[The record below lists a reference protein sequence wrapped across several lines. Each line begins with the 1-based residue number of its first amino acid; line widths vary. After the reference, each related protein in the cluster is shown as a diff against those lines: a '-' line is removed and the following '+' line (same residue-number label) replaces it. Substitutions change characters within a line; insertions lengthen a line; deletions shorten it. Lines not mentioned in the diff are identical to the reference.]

1 MKGNFIPD
9 DVRRFIVTSV
19 PSIPH
24 LEGLLLLR
32 DTRIAVWNADILA
45 QRLYIGTRQAADL
58 LIAFH
63 NGGFLV
69 PAEGGAPGDYRYQ
82 PSHPSLRAIVDQLAQ
97 AYSEDLIGITNL
109 VHSVGGKKVQ
119 QFADAFKWRRD

>member
-1 MKGNFIPD
+1 MKGTSIPD

-32 DTRIAVWNADILA
+32 DATVPAWNADILA

-58 LIAFH
+58 IEALH
-63 NGGFLV
+63 SSGFL
-69 PAEGGAPGDYRYQ
+69 APIEDSPGNYRYE
-82 PSHPSLRAIVDQLAQ
+82 PIHPSLREIADKLAQ
-97 AYSEDLIGITNL
+97 AYQTDLIGITNL
-109 VHSVGGKKVQ
+109 VHSANSKKVQ

>member
-1 MKGNFIPD
+1 MKGNSIPD

-32 DTRIAVWNADILA
+32 SKNISVWNADILS
-45 QRLYIGTRQAADL
+45 QRLYIAPRQAADL
-58 LIAFH
+58 VAALRD
-63 NGGFLV
+63 GGFLV
-69 PAEGGAPGDYRYQ
+69 PIEDSPGNYRYQ
-82 PSHPSLRAIVDQLAQ
+82 TSHPALREIVDKLAQ

-109 VHSVGGKKVQ
+109 VHSAGGKKVQ
-119 QFADAFKWRRD
+119 QFADAFKLRRD

>member
-1 MKGNFIPD
+1 MNGKSIPD

-24 LEGLLLLR
+24 LEALLLLR
-32 DTRIAVWNADILA
+32 DTSVAAWSAEILA
-45 QRLYIGTRQAADL
+45 RRLYIGTRPAEDL
-58 LIAFH
+58 VNALH
-63 NGGFLV
+63 HGGFLV
-69 PAEGGAPGDYRYQ
+69 PIEGSPGEYRYQ
-82 PSHPSLRAIVDQLAQ
+82 PSHPSLREIVERLAQ

>member
-1 MKGNFIPD
+1 MKGKFIPD

-32 DTRIAVWNADILA
+32 DVSIPAWNAEILA
-45 QRLYIGTRQAADL
+45 QRLYINPRQAAEL

-63 NGGFLV
+63 NGGFLAPV
-69 PAEGGAPGDYRYQ
+69 EGSPGEYRYQ
-82 PSHPSLRAIVDQLAQ
+82 PSHPTLRSIVDQLAQ

>member
-1 MKGNFIPD
+1 MKGQLIPD

-24 LEGLLLLR
+24 LEALLLLR
-32 DTRIAVWNADILA
+32 DTSITAWSAEILA

-58 LIAFH
+58 LNALH
-63 NGGFLV
+63 QGGFLA
-69 PAEGGAPGDYRYQ
+69 PIEGSPGQYRYQ
-82 PSHPSLRAIVDQLAQ
+82 PSHPSLREIVEKLAQ
-97 AYSEDLIGITNL
+97 AYSEDLIGMTNL

>member
-1 MKGNFIPD
+1 MRGNSIPD

-19 PSIPH
+19 PSIPY

-32 DTRIAVWNADILA
+32 DTRIPAWNAEVLA

-58 LIAFH
+58 LAAFH

-69 PAEGGAPGDYRYQ
+69 SADDARGNYLYQ
-82 PSHPSLRAIVDQLAQ
+82 PIDPFLRTIVDRLAQ

>member
-1 MKGNFIPD
+1 MKGNSIPD
-9 DVRRFIVTSV
+9 DVRRFILTSV

-32 DTRIAVWNADILA
+32 DTGIYAWNADTLA
-45 QRLYIGTRQAADL
+45 QRLYIGARQAED
-58 LIAFH
+58 LIAALH
-63 NGGFLV
+63 SGGFLV
-69 PAEGGAPGDYRYQ
+69 PIKDSPGDYRYQ
-82 PSHPSLRAIVDQLAQ
+82 PSHPSLGTIIDKLAQ

-109 VHSVGGKKVQ
+109 VHSASSKKVQ

>member
-1 MKGNFIPD
+1 MKGTSIPD

-32 DTRIAVWNADILA
+32 DAAVPAWTAEILA

-58 LIAFH
+58 IEALH
-63 NGGFLV
+63 RGGFLAPV
-69 PAEGGAPGDYRYQ
+69 DGAAGSYRYQ
-82 PSHPSLRAIVDQLAQ
+82 PAHPSLRKIVDQLALAYQ
-97 AYSEDLIGITNL
+97 ADLIGITHL
-109 VHSVGGKKVQ
+109 VHSAGSKKVQ

>member
-1 MKGNFIPD
+1 MKGQLIPD

-24 LEGLLLLR
+24 LEALLLLR
-32 DTRIAVWNADILA
+32 DASITAWNAEILA

-58 LIAFH
+58 LNVLH
-63 NGGFLV
+63 QGGFLV
-69 PAEGGAPGDYRYQ
+69 PIEGSPGQYRYQ
-82 PSHPSLRAIVDQLAQ
+82 PSHPSLREIVEKLAQ
-97 AYSEDLIGITNL
+97 AYSEDLIGMTNL

>member
-1 MKGNFIPD
+1 MKGTSIPD

-32 DTRIAVWNADILA
+32 DGTVPAWNADILA
-45 QRLYIGTRQAADL
+45 RRLYIGTRQAADL
-58 LIAFH
+58 IEALH
-63 NGGFLV
+63 HGGFLV
-69 PAEGGAPGDYRYQ
+69 PIEDASGNYRYE
-82 PSHPSLRAIVDQLAQ
+82 PSHPSLREIVDKLAQ
-97 AYSEDLIGITNL
+97 AYQADLIGITNL
-109 VHSVGGKKVQ
+109 VHSASSKKVQ

>member
-24 LEGLLLLR
+24 LEALLLLR
-32 DTRIAVWNADILA
+32 DTTIPAWNAEILA

-58 LIAFH
+58 ITALH
-63 NGGFLV
+63 NSGFLV
-69 PAEGGAPGDYRYQ
+69 PIDGSPGNYCYQ
-82 PSHPSLRAIVDQLAQ
+82 PSHPSLRVIVDQLAQ
-97 AYSEDLIGITNL
+97 AYREDLIGITNL
-109 VHSVGGKKVQ
+109 VHSASSKKVQ